1 MPYSFAIATQA
12 SGVDVAVGVMVGIG
26 VKVDVAFGTGVVVG
40 TSVDGAHDAKKKR
53 SDRNR

>member
-1 MPYSFAIATQA
+1 
-12 SGVDVAVGVMVGIG
+12 MVGIG